1 MYLVV
6 GSGAREH
13 ALGYKLAQSSDAP
26 RLFFAPGNAGTAQ
39 LGTNI
44 PLTIEHVEDINAL
57 KAWAK
62 LRRPDLTVVGPDLPV
77 ALGIADRFQQDHLPI
92 FAPSEAAARIESSKA
107 WAAEFNRRHN
117 IPQPDFRIARNF
129 SEAWVFVKSP
139 RWKEFVIKADGL
151 AAGKGVF
158 LPDGQEESLEIL
170 HNLMV
175 KKTLGISGETVVF
188 QERIKGKEVSF
199 FAFTDGETVVPLL
212 PATDYKRIGDNDTGG
227 NTGGMGS
234 YAPSFL
240 DNATFQQINTNIVR
254 RMVDGMRKE
263 GYPYKGVIYAG
274 LMLTDKGP
282 MALEFNA
289 RFGDPETQPLMMLLS
304 SDLAPILYAC
314 IEGTLKPEMVTFRD
328 GAAVCVV
335 LAEKGYPDNPHRGTI
350 IHGLNT
356 IQDPNIQVFHAGTI
370 VRNGQI
376 VTNGGRVLG
385 ITAWADDLP
394 TARERAYSVIGPH
407 GIYFDG
413 MQYRTD
419 IAKGL

>member
-1 MYLVV
+1 
-6 GSGAREH
+6 
-13 ALGYKLAQSSDAP
+13 P
-26 RLFFAPGNAGTAQ
+26 
-39 LGTNI
+39 
-44 PLTIEHVEDINAL
+44 
-57 KAWAK
+57 
-62 LRRPDLTVVGPDLPV
+62 
-77 ALGIADRFQQDHLPI
+77 
-92 FAPSEAAARIESSKA
+92 
-107 WAAEFNRRHN
+107 
-117 IPQPDFRIARNF
+117 
-129 SEAWVFVKSP
+129 
-139 RWKEFVIKADGL
+139 
-151 AAGKGVF
+151 
-158 LPDGQEESLEIL
+158 
-170 HNLMV
+170 
-175 KKTLGISGETVVF
+175 
-188 QERIKGKEVSF
+188 
-199 FAFTDGETVVPLL
+199 
-212 PATDYKRIGDNDTGG
+212 
-227 NTGGMGS
+227 
-234 YAPSFL
+234 
-240 DNATFQQINTNIVR
+240 TFQQINTSILR
-254 RMVDGMRKE
+254 RMVNGMKQE
-263 GYPYKGVIYAG
+263 GHPYKGVIYAG
-274 LMLTDKGP
+274 LMLTDTGP